1 MKIQQHS
8 VKKITQERATS
19 SIMKNNYILFIKSI
33 IWGAAVEKMVGFF
46 IASQQADVKQH
57 VFSVNKPF
65 YDCIKR
71 KTISQ
76 SNLQKIST
84 HTNILF
90 IRKPCCFP

>member
-1 MKIQQHS
+1 MKTQQHS

-19 SIMKNNYILFIKSI
+19 SIMKNNCILFIKSI

-76 SNLQKIST
+76 SNSPKISAYPT
-84 HTNILF
+84 ILF
-90 IRKPCCFP
+90 VKEP

>member
-46 IASQQADVKQH
+46 IASQQVDVKQH

-76 SNLQKIST
+76 SNLQKIYAYKKT
-84 HTNILF
+84 FCLETMIFL
-90 IRKPCCFP
+90 